1 MVFKSSFL
9 KFVFSCNCTIYFK
22 DFLKRISMWHSLET
36 KLVALPN
43 DNVAG
48 SEYRSGVV
56 VKMGAE
62 LAWSLELQAW
72 GWACWWG
79 FNGSVYVKLQISF
92 ALRQTISAFNYI
104 DYAAKERIW
113 LSLRPLSCFTS
124 FLPRNFRCNIE
135 LDFATNCRLSRR
147 PLEWMG
153 CRMEEAF
160 AQQACH
166 CCWMLFAVTTLNTF
180 MLCQCRRKKPCGCQ
194 HFSACCKS

>member
-1 MVFKSSFL
+1 MLAKIRTLFSRKERTISWQINKHMYKIYMVFKSSFL

-113 LSLRPLSCFTS
+113 LSLRQTSLLFHLFFAPKLSLQHWTWFCNK
-124 FLPRNFRCNIE
+124 LP
-135 LDFATNCRLSRR
+135 T
-147 PLEWMG
+147 
-153 CRMEEAF
+153 
-160 AQQACH
+160 
-166 CCWMLFAVTTLNTF
+166 
-180 MLCQCRRKKPCGCQ
+180 
-194 HFSACCKS
+194 